1 MKIVLIFAILS
12 LINVFLSTLRSIY
25 TIKGTK
31 MQSSLMNA
39 FSYGFYTIIVKQI
52 TSLDLYTTVTI
63 TVLSNLV
70 GVYIATLF
78 TEKMKK
84 DQLWI
89 ISVTTTEWNKNNL
102 VPKLEKY
109 DINYRVFEIIT
120 TSNYKAGIDIYSA
133 TQEQSLIIKN
143 LLADYRELKYNV
155 SEVMQK
161 L

>member
-1 MKIVLIFAILS
+1 MKIVLVFAILS

-31 MQSSLMNA
+31 MQSSLINA

-52 TSLDLYTTVTI
+52 TNLDLYTTVTI

-89 ISVTTTEWNKNNL
+89 ISVTTTELNKNNL
-102 VPKLEKY
+102 VPKLEDY
-109 DINYRVFEIIT
+109 NINYRVFEIVT
-120 TSNYKAGIDIYSA
+120 KSNYKAGIDIYSESQ
-133 TQEQSLIIKN
+133 TQSQIIKE
-143 LLADYRELKYNV
+143 LLEQYRELKYNV

>member
-1 MKIVLIFAILS
+1 MKIVLVFVILS

-52 TSLDLYTTVTI
+52 TNLDLYTTVTI

-84 DQLWI
+84 DQLWV
-89 ISVTTTEWNKNNL
+89 ISVTTTECNKNHL
-102 VPKLEKY
+102 IYTLEDY
-109 DINYRVFEIIT
+109 NINYRVFEIVT
-120 TSNYKAGIDIYSA
+120 KSNYKAGIDIYSESQ
-133 TQEQSLIIKN
+133 TQSQIIKE
-143 LLADYRELKYNV
+143 LLEQYRELKYNV

>member
-1 MKIVLIFAILS
+1 MKIVLVFAILS

-52 TSLDLYTTVTI
+52 TNLDLYTTVTI
-63 TVLSNLV
+63 TVFANLV

-89 ISVTTTEWNKNNL
+89 ISVSTTEWNKNNL

-120 TSNYKAGIDIYSA
+120 TSNYKTGIDIYSE
-133 TQEQSLIIKN
+133 TQTQSAIIKN

>member
-1 MKIVLIFAILS
+1 MKYKS
-12 LINVFLSTLRSIY
+12 
-25 TIKGTK
+25 
-31 MQSSLMNA
+31 
-39 FSYGFYTIIVKQI
+39 
-52 TSLDLYTTVTI
+52 TVTI
-63 TVLSNLV
+63 TVLANLV

-84 DQLWI
+84 EQLWI
-89 ISVTTTEWNKNNL
+89 VSVSTTEWNKNNL
-102 VPKLEKY
+102 IPKLEKY
-109 DINYRVFEIIT
+109 DINYRVFEIVT

>member
-1 MKIVLIFAILS
+1 MKIVLVFAILS

-52 TSLDLYTTVTI
+52 TNLDLYTTVTI
-63 TVLSNLV
+63 TIFANLV

-89 ISVTTTEWNKNNL
+89 ISVSTTEWNKNNL

-109 DINYRVFEIIT
+109 DINYRVFEIVT
-120 TSNYKAGIDIYSA
+120 TSNYKAGIDIYSE
-133 TQEQSLIIKN
+133 TQEQSLIIRN
-143 LLADYRELKYNV
+143 LLAGYRELKYNV
-155 SEVMQK
+155 LEVMQK